1 MVLIVVHFIIGNMCT
16 DVVHFIIGN
25 MCTDVVHFII
35 GNMCTDVVRFIIGN
49 MCTDVVHFIIGNMC
63 TDVVRFINDGPATMT
78 CTMNRTKTFDEI
90 QIIKIKD
97 SEMTNISKIDN
108 NGNIQY
114 LSSANIE
121 ITSAQKYEIDLKFQN
136 ISCADEGHYILVII
150 KELKMIATVSGT
162 LTPQSEY

>member
-1 MVLIVVHFIIGNMCT
+1 MVLIVVYLIVGNT
-16 DVVHFIIGN
+16 
-25 MCTDVVHFII
+25 
-35 GNMCTDVVRFIIGN
+35 
-49 MCTDVVHFIIGNMC
+49 C

-78 CTMNRTKTFDEI
+78 CTMNRTREYDEI

-97 SEMTNISKIDN
+97 GKITNISKIDN
-108 NGNIQY
+108 NGNIHY

-121 ITSAQKYEIDLKFQN
+121 ITLAQKYDIDLKFQN